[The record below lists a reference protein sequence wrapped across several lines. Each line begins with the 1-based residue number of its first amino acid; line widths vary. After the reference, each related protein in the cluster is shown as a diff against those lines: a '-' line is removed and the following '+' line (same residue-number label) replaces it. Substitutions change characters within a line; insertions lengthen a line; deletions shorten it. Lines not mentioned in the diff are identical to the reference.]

1 MTGSKNQ
8 VHPGDVSVSRGRK
21 TVYLTLGVWLAK
33 DGMIH
38 ISFGKA
44 GIITVSNNPRSK
56 QYHKQLYAQARGAL
70 QRAERWNPVED
81 ARHLDENAQITMA
94 L

>member
-1 MTGSKNQ
+1 MTGSKNK
-8 VHPGDVSVSRGRK
+8 VRPGDVSVSKGGK
-21 TVYLTLGVWLAK
+21 TVYLTAGIWLAK

-38 ISFGKA
+38 LSFGKA

-56 QYHKQLYAQARGAL
+56 QYHKQLYAQTRSVL
-70 QRAERWNPVED
+70 QQAERWNPKD
-81 ARHLDENAQITMA
+81 GARHLDENAQITMA